1 MICEKCKK
9 SVELNKGF
17 FRDAG
22 MVPGLNMKRQ
32 EFVCNECKLA
42 IDNTSRNP
50 GEDDEPVS
58 TDW

>member
-9 SVELNKGF
+9 STQLTKGF
-17 FRDAG
+17 FKDAG
-22 MVPGLNMKRQ
+22 QVPGIVGMKRQ
-32 EFVCNECKLA
+32 EFVCNECKHA

-50 GEDDEPVS
+50 GEDDE

>member
-1 MICEKCKK
+1 MVCEKCKK
-9 SVELNKGF
+9 STELNKGF
-17 FRDAG
+17 FKDAG

-32 EFVCNECKLA
+32 EFVCNECKHA

-50 GEDDEPVS
+50 GEDDE